1 MNHCGKGFERAR
13 EVIRGHARLLFIR
26 NGYEKTTMQQVAV
39 LETAVRHR
47 PADESIATTALLS
60 VLDVWKAQT
69 KQLETDTNVGDPGIA
84 DELVRVKLSGQR
96 RCEGTPR
103 RPLIYIILKTRLFG
117 RFRLRTPGCR
127 TATLTAISPD
137 PRIGQSARN
146 VQRRAWHTT
155 SDGCSAEADRGKP
168 MLTWVCPGRLVMAS
182 CPPCA

>member
-1 MNHCGKGFERAR
+1 MGRVFERAR

-84 DELVRVKLSGQR
+84 DELVRTLS
-96 RCEGTPR
+96 
-103 RPLIYIILKTRLFG
+103 RL
-117 RFRLRTPGCR
+117 
-127 TATLTAISPD
+127 
-137 PRIGQSARN
+137 
-146 VQRRAWHTT
+146 
-155 SDGCSAEADRGKP
+155 E
-168 MLTWVCPGRLVMAS
+168 GRLSELLTDRIIAADPTVSPGEAQFTAGVDAHLAVKALRGG
-182 CPPCA
+182 P